1 MSKNTGNTMIAV
13 LAGVLVGAGIGILYA
28 PDKGSKTRKKVK
40 DGYGDAK
47 SDVTGKFDSVS
58 TKLSNKLSTAKVD
71 LEDTY
76 QDLVSNMSHKTEEV
90 ISFLEDKLSDLKKQ
104 NAKLQK

>member
-1 MSKNTGNTMIAV
+1 MIAV

-40 DGYGDAK
+40 DGYDDAK
-47 SDVTGKFDSVS
+47 NDVTGKFDSVS

>member
-1 MSKNTGNTMIAV
+1 MSKNSGNTMIAV

-40 DGYGDAK
+40 DGYDDAK

>member
-13 LAGVLVGAGIGILYA
+13 LVGVLVGAGIGILYA

-40 DGYGDAK
+40 EGYDDAK
-47 SDVTGKFDSVS
+47 NDVTGKFDSVS

>member
-1 MSKNTGNTMIAV
+1 MSKNSGNTMIAV

-40 DGYGDAK
+40 DGYDDAK
-47 SDVTGKFDSVS
+47 NDVTGKFDSVS

>member
-1 MSKNTGNTMIAV
+1 MSKNTGNIMIAV

-40 DGYGDAK
+40 DGYDDAK
-47 SDVTGKFDSVS
+47 NDVTGKFDSVS

>member
-40 DGYGDAK
+40 DGYDDAK
-47 SDVTGKFDSVS
+47 NDVTGKFDSVS